1 MNSDHLIMTTRAEI
15 YLGDLEDFN
24 ALLKNVI
31 QPSERFFFVL
41 NEQTRAY
48 MAVVGPELAVPGQSI
63 FPVETSN

>member
-1 MNSDHLIMTTRAEI
+1 MA
-15 YLGDLEDFN
+15 GDLEDFN

-48 MAVVGPELAVPGQSI
+48 MGVIGPELAVPGQSI
-63 FPVETSN
+63 FPVETAN